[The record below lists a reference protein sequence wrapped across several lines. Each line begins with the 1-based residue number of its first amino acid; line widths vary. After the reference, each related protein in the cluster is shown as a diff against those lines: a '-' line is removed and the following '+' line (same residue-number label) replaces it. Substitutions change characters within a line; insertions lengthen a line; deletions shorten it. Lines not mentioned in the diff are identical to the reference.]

1 MKLLSARVIHEGDI
15 KDESTGFHR
24 NDIPEKYLRSS
35 VRRCRVEGVMY
46 LDLFSRYSA
55 ILGSKNSELIH
66 SYFKLPQNEPDVDLR
81 FTNNICVKLS
91 PTFRAPGLAPCFRY
105 Q

>member
-1 MKLLSARVIHEGDI
+1 MKVQG
-15 KDESTGFHR
+15 STETIFRR
-24 NDIPEKYLRSS
+24 NIFDHLYAVAVWRELCISTYFPDTVPS
-35 VRRCRVEGVMY
+35 CG
-46 LDLFSRYSA
+46 
-55 ILGSKNSELIH
+55 GKNSELIH

-91 PTFRAPGLAPCFRY
+91 PTFRAPGLASCFRY